1 MNKTIKFL
9 NRVFIILCITALAPA
24 QQKGNIKYFK
34 TDLHRSDLLKDE
46 VSKEDADKTNHF
58 KAYYNSR
65 GRLVKVEFYPN
76 GDRILAQL
84 RKSEVF
90 PRPKAPFKY
99 FRNWNAHNRE
109 FGEEVPTSKI
119 GNLPYYRTSYEEDSS
134 IRTVEFFRKRNR
146 HLWTYYF
153 MTPEGEKESRL
164 FIVFAGQQPLTLME
178 PHLFHPSASEMK
190 EGWIAEFQ
198 HNRLD
203 RPLETV
209 ISDPIGNRYYFY
221 RFQHRY
227 ETEGDSLNPI
237 TFRHTTSEYF
247 LADSTKMGSHQLIYD
262 ENDKLL
268 KKEFFDN
275 QNQLLESI
283 EYIFDNERNELVTLI
298 RDPKGGILHREVK
311 RIN

>member
-9 NRVFIILCITALAPA
+9 NRVFIILCITAFGPA

-90 PRPKAPFKY
+90 PRPKPPFKY
-99 FRNWNAHNRE
+99 FRNWNPHNRE

-119 GNLPYYRTSYEEDSS
+119 GNLSYYRTSYEEDAS

-153 MTPEGEKESRL
+153 MTPEGEEESGL
-164 FIVFAGQQPLTLME
+164 FIVFAGQHPLTLME

-203 RPLETV
+203 RPLETI

-221 RFQHRY
+221 RFKHRY

-237 TFRHTTSEYF
+237 TFRYTTSEYF